1 LYVGLIYPVAS
12 ARELVMVYSSRSVTN
27 SQSTTQSAKQS
38 ETRSATCLGRVVKSN
53 SHCDYIVQLDTP
65 NDVENPPQIEDYGFG
80 QFVKFDSDRHW
91 AVGIVY
97 DTQLFN
103 SSFLNS
109 GPRLTSAPDPVFT
122 PDLVHD
128 TCILLSVVLVGS
140 LPVGPSGSYGIQ
152 GIPRVV
158 IPANT
163 PVCSMETEDIHAFHL
178 SEDGKPQFAYYGH
191 LLSAGGCFSAQL
203 TQQVLSELIA
213 TDLFSGAAQRAL
225 QVLCKELSWK
235 STMGAMR

>member
-1 LYVGLIYPVAS
+1 MFSPL
-12 ARELVMVYSSRSVTN
+12 
-27 SQSTTQSAKQS
+27 
-38 ETRSATCLGRVVKSN
+38 SATCLGKVVKSN
-53 SHCDYIVQLDTP
+53 SHCDYVVQLDTR
-65 NDVENPPQIEDYGFG
+65 NDVENPPEIEDYGFG
-80 QFVKFDSDRHW
+80 QFVKFDSHRHW

-122 PDLVHD
+122 PDLVED
-128 TCILLSVVLVGS
+128 TCVLLSVVLVGT
-140 LPVGPSGSYGIQ
+140 LEQGNPHDYGTH

-163 PVCSMETEDIHAFHL
+163 PVNQMDTTEVHNFHL
-178 SEDGKPQFAYYGH
+178 SADGKPQFAYYGH
-191 LLSAGGCFSAQL
+191 LLRSGGGFAAQL
-203 TQQVLSELIA
+203 TQQVLDELIA
-213 TDLFSGAAQRAL
+213 TDLFSGPDQRAL
-225 QVLCKELSWK
+225 KVLCKELSWK